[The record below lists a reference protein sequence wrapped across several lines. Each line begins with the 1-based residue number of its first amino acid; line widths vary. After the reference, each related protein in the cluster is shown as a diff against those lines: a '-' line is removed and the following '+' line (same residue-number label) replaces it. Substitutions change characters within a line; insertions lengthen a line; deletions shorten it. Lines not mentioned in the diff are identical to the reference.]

1 MGLLDSILGSVLGGG
16 ASSQQSPIAQIA
28 MQLLSGSGSGG
39 APGAGGGLGA
49 LIQQFQKAGLGDAVN
64 SWVSTGQNQPVTG
77 AQVHQALGA
86 EQIQQ
91 FAQQTGMQG
100 GQVSDILAQLLPQLV
115 DKVTPNGS
123 VPQHNDLQGMLTGL
137 LGQFGGQR

>member
-16 ASSQQSPIAQIA
+16 ASGQQSPIAQIA
-28 MQLLSGSGSGG
+28 MQLLSGAGSSGRG
-39 APGAGGGLGA
+39 GGGLGA

-77 AQVHQALGA
+77 AQVQQALGS

-91 FAQQTGMQG
+91 FAQKAGMQG

-123 VPQHNDLQGMLTGL
+123 VPQQNDLQGMLTGL